1 MLNTKN
7 HQRLDFQKNYAL
19 CGPVMLEDLKKLRLW
34 DVQEI
39 LAKAKRRSAQSSKYK
54 IYPLVI

>member
-1 MLNTKN
+1 
-7 HQRLDFQKNYAL
+7 
-19 CGPVMLEDLKKLRLW
+19 MLEDLKKLRLW

-39 LAKAKRRSAQSSKYK
+39 LAKAFSGEAQSSKYK